1 MSVLRQLMALVC
13 LCTMSYAFQASCWAG
28 GEPVVWLALG
38 EVGGVHADVATAVAA
53 ELQRTG
59 TRTELIVKPWR
70 ELLDEP
76 GPPPRLVVAIG
87 VGAWRG
93 MAASASKAPLLATL
107 VPRGAYQIEAG
118 HATRGGRAVSA
129 LWLDQPV
136 ARQLDV
142 LKLAL
147 PRRGRVG
154 VLLGPDSRLVEQ
166 ELLRAAAERDLDIVA
181 ARVGSADQLP
191 TALQR
196 VLGEGDVLLAL
207 PDPQIYNGATIQN
220 VLTSAYR
227 HRLPLVG
234 FSPAYVKA
242 GAMLSIYSTPAQL
255 GTQAGEI
262 VRAVLGGRPLPA
274 AQGPRLFSIGLN
286 ADVARSLGIV
296 VVADAETR
304 WVEQLRSEAAP

>member
-1 MSVLRQLMALVC
+1 MSVFRQQIALVC
-13 LCTMSYAFQASCWAG
+13 LCIMSYAFQASSWAG

-38 EVGGVHADVATAVAA
+38 EVGGVHADAAKAVAA

-59 TRTELIVKPWR
+59 TRAELIVKPWR
-70 ELLDEP
+70 ELPDAAKA
-76 GPPPRLVVAIG
+76 PRLIVAIG

-93 MAASASKAPLLATL
+93 MAASDVKAPLLATL
-107 VPRGAYQIEAG
+107 VPRSAYQVEAEQ
-118 HATRGGRAVSA
+118 AARGGRAVSA

-136 ARQLDV
+136 ARQLDL
-142 LKLAL
+142 LKIAL
-147 PRRGRVG
+147 PARSRVG

-166 ELLRAAAERDLDIVA
+166 ELMRAAAERNLEIVA
-181 ARVGSADQLP
+181 ARVGGADQLP
-191 TALQR
+191 AALQR

-242 GAMLSIYSTPAQL
+242 GAMLSVYSTPTQL
-255 GTQAGEI
+255 GTQVGEI
-262 VRAVLGGRPLPA
+262 VRAVLGGRPLSA

-304 WVEQLRSEAAP
+304 WAEQLRSEAAP